1 MRLTNA
7 IEVEV
12 CRNLVPW
19 TFTAKAALMCLPLEA
34 QTEDHD
40 EC

>member
-7 IEVEV
+7 IEAKV
-12 CRNLVPW
+12 CRKLVHW
-19 TFTAKAALMCLPLEA
+19 DITAKATLMCLPLEA

-40 EC
+40 EH